1 MPGFTVSA
9 PCFYRLERICD
20 SMIVRQDERVVKW
33 LERHSEESE
42 SLLAA
47 VYSLGRSFRTQLAHY
62 VPDPVVRLSHN
73 LQDGR
78 GVAWVAS
85 DDMQLLYQFH
95 SLILWAAPL
104 LGKATKPS
112 AGHGRWTLDSP
123 CHLSDDTHKFA
134 RLLSAKISC
143 HH

>member
-1 MPGFTVSA
+1 M
-9 PCFYRLERICD
+9 E
-20 SMIVRQDERVVKW
+20 W
-33 LERHSEESE
+33 LERHSKESE

-78 GVAWVAS
+78 GMGWAAS
-85 DDMQLLYQFH
+85 NDMQLLYHFH
-95 SLILWAAPL
+95 ILHLWAAPL

-112 AGHGRWTLDSP
+112 AGQGLIDDDPDCLYIDTLT
-123 CHLSDDTHKFA
+123 LA
-134 RLLSAKISC
+134 RLLSAKIRC
-143 HH
+143 RH